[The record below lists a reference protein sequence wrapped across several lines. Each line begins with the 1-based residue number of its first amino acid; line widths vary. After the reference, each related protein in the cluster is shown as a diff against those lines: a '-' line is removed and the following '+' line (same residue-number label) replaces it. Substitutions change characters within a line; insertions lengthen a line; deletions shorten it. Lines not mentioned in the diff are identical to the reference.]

1 MASEKRGQ
9 KANSYTTTKHI
20 TIFKIIMS
28 HINLPLNLFM
38 GNGPLEENKQFSK
51 HSIYIFLPL
60 NINMDFLLHLIVRI
74 KLHKKRV
81 VQD

>member
-9 KANSYTTTKHI
+9 KVNSYTTTKHI
-20 TIFKIIMS
+20 TILKIIMS
-28 HINLPLNLFM
+28 HINLSLKVLM
-38 GNGPLEENKQFSK
+38 GNDPLEENKQFSK

-60 NINMDFLLHLIVRI
+60 NINMDFLLHLTVRI
-74 KLHKKRV
+74 KLHKKIV